1 MSNIMLSSF
10 LARFRIGTKVL
21 LIVGVALIG
30 FAAIFLTLLITD
42 GMRSRAN
49 ARQSAAMSEYALVQ
63 GITEDFLNARRR
75 EKDFLLRRDRS
86 FAEKHNE
93 VSAKINK
100 EIEALLSSGNA
111 GETEALRQMQGI
123 FNAYKNQF
131 DAVAADYVSMG
142 LTADEGLQGKL
153 RTAVHKVEDE
163 LAGYHDPSL
172 TISMLMMRRHEK
184 DFLLRNQPEYIDQ
197 LKAEH
202 ANFTKLL
209 NASTI
214 PVSDQGM
221 LGGLSSGYESAFLD
235 LAALQLAMNDKLTR
249 MSEAYSSAEP
259 VLEKT
264 RGSIND
270 RYAEAQAEARRVTA
284 LARWVMIGAIAVISL
299 ALLALALL
307 IGRNIS
313 RPVTQLANAMTR
325 LSGGDKSVSVPVIG
339 KDEVATMAS
348 AFTVFKDNMIKAE
361 ALAAQ
366 ELETQRRNAQRAE
379 TIEGL
384 TGTFDQDVSNI
395 LKTVASAAHEMY
407 ATAASMTSTAEETA
421 RQSSAV
427 SSASEEASVNV
438 QTVASATEELSSSI
452 AEISRQVSQSA
463 RIATEAVAEAQR
475 TNVQVK
481 GLAEAAQKIGEVVN
495 LINEIASQTNLL
507 ALNATIEAA
516 RAGEMGKGFAVV
528 ASEVKGLATQTA
540 NATGEISAQIG
551 SIQQATRDAVTAI
564 QAIGGT
570 IGKINEIS
578 TGIASAVEEQ
588 GAATHEIARNVQ
600 QASAGTQEVS
610 ANIAGVTEAAATTGA
625 AAEQVLSA
633 ASELSQQ
640 SNVLR
645 GKVETFIAAIRA
657 A

>member
-1 MSNIMLSSF
+1 MLSSL
-10 LARFRIGTKVL
+10 LARFPIGTKVL

-30 FAAIFLTLLITD
+30 FASIFLTLLITD

-63 GITEDFLNARRR
+63 GIAEDFLNARRR

-86 FAEKHNE
+86 FADKHNE
-93 VSAKINK
+93 VGIKINK
-100 EIEALLSSGNA
+100 EIEALLSSANT
-111 GETEALRQMQGI
+111 GETEALRQMQDI
-123 FNAYKNQF
+123 FNTYKSQF
-131 DAVAADYVSMG
+131 DAVASDYISMG

-153 RTAVHKVEDE
+153 RAAVHKVEDR

-202 ANFTKLL
+202 ANFAKLL
-209 NASTI
+209 NASTV
-214 PVSDQGM
+214 PVSDQNM
-221 LGGLSSGYESAFLD
+221 LGELGSSYESAFLD
-235 LAALQLAMNDKLTR
+235 LATLQLAMNEKLTR

-264 RGSIND
+264 RATIND
-270 RYAEAQAEARRVTA
+270 RYVEAQAAASRVTA

-339 KDEVATMAS
+339 KDEVAKMAS

-366 ELETQRRNAQRAE
+366 ELEAQRRNALRAE

-384 TGTFDQDVSNI
+384 TGTFDQDVSDI
-395 LKTVASAAHEMY
+395 LKTVASAANEMY
-407 ATAASMTSTAEETA
+407 ATAASMTSTAEETT
-421 RQSSAV
+421 RQSAAV

-452 AEISRQVSQSA
+452 AQISPQVSQSA
-463 RIATEAVAEAQR
+463 QIATEAVAEAQR

-625 AAEQVLSA
+625 AAEQVLGA

-640 SNVLR
+640 SNILR